1 MGVLYSKF
9 LQGDISVDNL
19 LLLAE
24 PTTYIIMALGE
35 EANIKY
41 NIEGNDLDELD
52 SDDNEEK
59 FKSQVDE
66 FRNAISNVKNVA
78 KQKINTTEVNT
89 NVVPRSILEKVKK
102 TGSNIQKSLL
112 DKGENN
118 V

>member
-1 MGVLYSKF
+1 
-9 LQGDISVDNL
+9 
-19 LLLAE
+19 
-24 PTTYIIMALGE
+24 MALGE

-102 TGSNIQKSLL
+102 TGSNIHKSLL
-112 DKGENN
+112 DKVLRKNN
-118 V
+118 

>member
-1 MGVLYSKF
+1 
-9 LQGDISVDNL
+9 
-19 LLLAE
+19 
-24 PTTYIIMALGE
+24 MALGE